1 MIDLSTGDA
10 GKAAFAS
17 TNAVNS
23 VEAVTAAD
31 AAAASEAAGGA
42 TGKATTQESGMV
54 EANQQSTKR
63 EEKDDEVVDT
73 STSASS
79 DEAAE
84 DDGLNSAEGKSIE
97 KTTLLSR
104 SIIQCLQNIV
114 SCFLNMGLM
123 KVLNN
128 FKFILNESK

>member
-1 MIDLSTGDA
+1 MKFHNLDYIRSPA
-10 GKAAFAS
+10 GS
-17 TNAVNS
+17 
-23 VEAVTAAD
+23 
-31 AAAASEAAGGA
+31 
-42 TGKATTQESGMV
+42 QESGMV

-97 KTTLLSR
+97 KTTLFVQI
-104 SIIQCLQNIV
+104 SIHPNI
-114 SCFLNMGLM
+114 MR
-123 KVLNN
+123 
-128 FKFILNESK
+128 